1 MKRVFLIDGM
11 AVLFRGYY
19 ALLNA
24 GLRSREG
31 EPTGATFAF
40 VSNLERLLE
49 QEKPDLIAVAW
60 DSPEKTFRHD
70 MYEEYKAN
78 RAAFPEDLVPQ
89 LKRVMELVS
98 FYHIPSLR
106 LPGYE
111 ADDIIGTVAR
121 HAEDKGYEVYC
132 VTPDKDYLQLVTD
145 RVLIY
150 KPTKPGQ
157 EPDIVGKEGVLEKF
171 GVAPEQVIDVLALM
185 GDSSDNVPG
194 VKGVG
199 EKTAIPL
206 IQEYGSLE
214 SLYEHVEEVPKKGVK
229 TKLINDREK
238 AFLSKELVT
247 IHTDVPIEWNIEDL
261 HLDPPDSNKLVRA
274 FDLLG
279 FKSLIKRYS
288 PDGTIPPPDEDATPD
303 SSTEADANTATTSAS
318 PGTEAVTVADTS
330 TNTATDVEVAE
341 AEDDALSFDFQYVK
355 LETIADTQHTYTRV
369 NSLAELD
376 ALVARLT
383 SKNPLAFDLE
393 TDSTDEHSTQILG
406 VALSNKEFEGYYV
419 PIASTAAPIEPA
431 GNGTL
436 FESAESEEPQT
447 TEGLPEEEVIARLKP
462 LLENP
467 EVPKVGQN
475 AKFDMLILRRY
486 GVNVSPLAFDTMLAG
501 YILNAKGGVS
511 MDALAEQYLKY
522 SPVSITALI
531 GPKGKN
537 QKTMRDV
544 NVDDV
549 AQYASEDADV
559 TLRLRNTLAEK
570 LQEESLHNV
579 AEKYEFPLVA
589 VLTEMEYTGIR
600 VDPDALGEISV
611 ELGQTMETLEK
622 EIHEIAG
629 RPFTINSPKQLAEVL
644 FDELK
649 LPTKKKT
656 KTGYSTD
663 QFVMEELAPLH
674 PLPEKILEYRQA
686 AKLKSTYVDALPTM
700 INPRTQRVHTSYHQA
715 VTSTGRLSSNN
726 PNLQNIP
733 IRSEMGREIRKA
745 FVAGIDD
752 GVLVAADYSQIELR
766 IMAHICGDS
775 ALTQA
780 FADGFDVHTATAM
793 KVFGVDAESVEPNM
807 RRKAKEVNFGIMYG
821 IGPFGLARRL
831 KIPQNEGKELIETYF
846 REYPGVRDYINGIHQ
861 QLRETGYVET
871 LSGRRRFYGNP
882 DELSGQRRGATE
894 RAAINM
900 PIQGTA
906 ADIIKLAMIDLH
918 RDLKKSF
925 PKANMLLQVHDE
937 LIFESPR
944 NQAED
949 LAAFVKEK
957 MENAFPLDNVKLE
970 VEAGIGENWFEAH

>member
-40 VSNLERLLE
+40 VSNLERLIE

-60 DSPEKTFRHD
+60 DSPEATFRHK
-70 MYEEYKAN
+70 MYESYKAN
-78 RAAFPEDLVPQ
+78 RAEFPEELVPQ
-89 LKRVMELVS
+89 LKRVKELVG
-98 FYHIPSLR
+98 FYHIPCLQ

-121 HAEDKGYEVYC
+121 HAEKEGYEVYC

-145 RVLIY
+145 KVLIY

-157 EPDIVGKEGVLEKF
+157 SPEIVGKEGVKEKF

-206 IQEYGSLE
+206 IQEYENLE
-214 SLYEHVEEVPKKGVK
+214 KLYENVEAIPKKGVK
-229 TKLINDREK
+229 TKLINDREQ
-238 AFLSKELVT
+238 AFLSKKLVT
-247 IHTDVPIEWNIEDL
+247 IDTEVPIEWDLEDL
-261 HLDPPDSNKLVRA
+261 HLDPPDRDSLVRA

-279 FKSLIKRYS
+279 FKSLVKRYS
-288 PDGTIPPPDEDATPD
+288 PDGSIPEAQEAETTAQDE
-303 SSTEADANTATTSAS
+303 SAS
-318 PGTEAVTVADTS
+318 VSETEQPETAETPVENEKPGTDAQ
-330 TNTATDVEVAE
+330 
-341 AEDDALSFDFQYVK
+341 EDDATSFDFKYVK
-355 LETIADTQHTYTRV
+355 LQTIADVPHTYKLV

-376 ALVARLT
+376 ELVTKLT
-383 SKNPLAFDLE
+383 SDQPLAFDLE

-406 VALSNKEFEGYYV
+406 VALSNRKSEGYYV
-419 PIASTAAPIEPA
+419 PVASVAEPVA
-431 GNGTL
+431 QEGDGTL
-436 FESAESEEPQT
+436 FDSQEPEQPKT
-447 TEGLPEEEVIARLKP
+447 TEGLPEEDVISRLKP

-467 EVPKVGQN
+467 EIPKVGQN

-486 GVNVSPLAFDTMLAG
+486 GVNVSPLTFDTMVAG
-501 YILNAKGGVS
+501 YVLDATASVG
-511 MDALAEQYLKY
+511 MDALAEQYLNY
-522 SPVSITALI
+522 SPVSITELI

-544 NVDDV
+544 EVERV
-549 AQYASEDADV
+549 AEYAGEDADI
-559 TLRLRNTLAEK
+559 TLQLRNVLDTRLR
-570 LQEESLHNV
+570 EEGLSEV
-579 AEKYEFPLVA
+579 AEKYEFPLVS
-589 VLTEMEYTGIR
+589 VLTQMEYTGIR
-600 VDPDALGEISV
+600 VDPEALAEISG
-611 ELGQTMETLEK
+611 ELGASMEKLEK
-622 EIHEIAG
+622 EIHELAG
-629 RPFTINSPKQLAEVL
+629 HPFTINSPKQLAEVL
-644 FDELK
+644 FEELK
-649 LPTKKKT
+649 LPPKKKT

-674 PLPEKILEYRQA
+674 PLPAKILDYRQA

-700 INPRTQRVHTSYHQA
+700 INPRTGRIHTSYHQA

-733 IRSEMGREIRKA
+733 IRSEIGREIRKA
-745 FVAGIDD
+745 FVPGMENGA
-752 GVLVAADYSQIELR
+752 LVAADYSQIELR
-766 IMAHICGDS
+766 IMAHICGDP
-775 ALTQA
+775 ALQQA
-780 FADGFDVHTATAM
+780 FAEGFDVHTATAM
-793 KVFGVDAESVEPNM
+793 KVFGVDADSVEPNM

-821 IGPFGLARRL
+821 IGQFGLARRL
-831 KIPQNEGKELIETYF
+831 KIQQKEAKELIETYF
-846 REYPGVRDYINGIHQ
+846 REYPGVRDYINNILQ
-861 QLRETGYVET
+861 QLRDTGYVET
-871 LSGRRRFYGNP
+871 LSGRRRYYGNP
-882 DELSGQRRGATE
+882 DRLPNPQRGATE

-906 ADIIKLAMIDLH
+906 ADVIKLAMIDLH
-918 RDLKKSF
+918 RELKNEF
-925 PKANMLLQVHDE
+925 PEANMLLQVHDE
-937 LIFESPR
+937 LVFETPR
-944 NQAED
+944 SQAEA
-949 LAAFVKEK
+949 LAEFVKEK
-957 MENAFPLDNVKLE
+957 MENAFPLGDVKLV